1 MRCLPPDFALCPVSP
16 ISRKE
21 WRDGH
26 FENAVTLS
34 LYANTPLHQALATP
48 QSVASMFFES
58 KAYKDF
64 MKGKEAENKMQAEII
79 GRLNTVVKAINV
91 LIKSSR

>member
-1 MRCLPPDFALCPVSP
+1 VSAL
-16 ISRKE
+16 SRKE

-26 FENAVTLS
+26 FENAASLS
-34 LYANTPLHQALATP
+34 LYANMPLPQALDTP
-48 QSVASMFFES
+48 QSVAALFFES
-58 KAYKDF
+58 KTYKGF
-64 MKGKEAENKMQAEII
+64 MKDREAENKMQAEII